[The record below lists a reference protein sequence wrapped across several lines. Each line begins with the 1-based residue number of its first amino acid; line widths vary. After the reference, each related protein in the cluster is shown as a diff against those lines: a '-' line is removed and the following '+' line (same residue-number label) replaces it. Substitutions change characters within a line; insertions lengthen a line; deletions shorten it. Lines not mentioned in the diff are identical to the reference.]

1 MVLCS
6 NCSYNVKFQ
15 ARCKKIVKFD
25 FNLVHIK
32 LILCQ
37 WLRQPIRSLNFVI
50 FMNWLDT
57 YFLKSNLRK
66 HFTNKTKL
74 LISCN
79 EMSSLL

>member
-1 MVLCS
+1 M
-6 NCSYNVKFQ
+6 
-15 ARCKKIVKFD
+15 KKEKRKQIINNND

-37 WLRQPIRSLNFVI
+37 CLRQPIRSLNFVI

>member
-1 MVLCS
+1 MPMLAATNKVFEFC
-6 NCSYNVKFQ
+6 NIYE
-15 ARCKKIVKFD
+15 
-25 FNLVHIK
+25 
-32 LILCQ
+32 
-37 WLRQPIRSLNFVI
+37 
-50 FMNWLDT
+50 FMSWLDT